1 MNAGNLKRDFFFFF
15 FFWAERLVLLK
26 SLFPLMLSHGQ
37 VGKETPHT
45 HHDWEYLS
53 KICKTF
59 YLPQIL

>member
-1 MNAGNLKRDFFFFF
+1 MNAGNLKRDFFFFLSRKACAF
-15 FFWAERLVLLK
+15 KVPFPFNAQSWTGWERN
-26 SLFPLMLSHGQ
+26 
-37 VGKETPHT
+37 TT